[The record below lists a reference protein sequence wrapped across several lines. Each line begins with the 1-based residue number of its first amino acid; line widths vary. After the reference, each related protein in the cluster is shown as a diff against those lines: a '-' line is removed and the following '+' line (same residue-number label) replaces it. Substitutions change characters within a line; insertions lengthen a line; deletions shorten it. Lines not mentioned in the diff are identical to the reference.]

1 MGKIW
6 ESLEFEQKQLSVNFL
21 AHALSQP
28 YLAGTC

>member
-6 ESLEFEQKQLSVNFL
+6 ENLESKQRQLSVNFL

-28 YLAGTC
+28 YLDLTC